1 MSRPTPLDNR
11 IPPPLAMLL
20 VGAAMWATARA
31 WSALAFDPPLRVPLA
46 AAIALIGL
54 GIEIAAGWAFR
65 RASTTVNPL
74 RPQTAARLVTGGA
87 NRFSRNPMYVGQ
99 ALLLLAWAVWLGH
112 AAALAQWPLFPLFI
126 TRFQILPEERAL
138 AARFGAE
145 YAAYRAK
152 VRRWL

>member
-1 MSRPTPLDNR
+1 MSRPTPLDHR
-11 IPPPLAMLL
+11 IPPPLVMLL
-20 VGAAMWATARA
+20 VGAAMWMAARA
-31 WSALAFDPPLRVPLA
+31 WPALAFDPPLRVPLVTSITL
-46 AAIALIGL
+46 IAL
-54 GIEIAAGWAFR
+54 GIEIAAGWTFR

-74 RPQTAARLVTGGA
+74 RPQNAARLVTGGP
-87 NRFSRNPMYVGQ
+87 NRFSRNPMYLSL

-112 AAALAQWPLFPLFI
+112 AAALALWLLFPLFI

-145 YAAYRAK
+145 YAAYCAK

>member
-11 IPPPLAMLL
+11 IPPPLVMLL

-31 WSALAFDPPLRVPLA
+31 WPAPAFDPPLRVPLA
-46 AAIALIGL
+46 ASIALIGL
-54 GIEIAAGWAFR
+54 GIEIAAGWTFR

-74 RPQTAARLVTGGA
+74 RLQNAARLVTGGP
-87 NRFSRNPMYVGQ
+87 NRFSRNPMYLSL

-112 AAALAQWPLFPLFI
+112 VAALALWPLFPLFI

-145 YAAYRAK
+145 YAAYCAK

>member
-1 MSRPTPLDNR
+1 MSRPTPLDHR

-20 VGAAMWATARA
+20 IAAAMWATARA
-31 WSALAFDPPLRVPLA
+31 WPAFAFDPPLRVPLA
-46 AAIALIGL
+46 ATIALIGL

-65 RASTTVNPL
+65 RARTTVNPL
-74 RPQTAARLVTGGA
+74 RPQNAARLVTGGP
-87 NRFSRNPMYVGQ
+87 NRFSRNPMYLSL
-99 ALLLLAWAVWLGH
+99 ALLLLAWALWLGH
-112 AAALAQWPLFPLFI
+112 IAALALWPLFPLFV

-145 YAAYRAK
+145 YAAYCAK

>member
-11 IPPPLAMLL
+11 IPPPLVMLL
-20 VGAAMWATARA
+20 IGAAMWATARA
-31 WSALAFDPPLRVPLA
+31 WPAFAVDPPLRLPLA
-46 AAIALIGL
+46 ASIALIAL
-54 GIEIAAGWAFR
+54 AIEIAAGLSFR
-65 RASTTVNPL
+65 RARTTVNPL

-87 NRFSRNPMYVGQ
+87 NRFSRNPMYLAL

-112 AAALAQWPLFPLFI
+112 VAALALWPLFPLFV

-145 YAAYRAK
+145 YAAYCRQ